1 MSPRPELAS
10 VVHEGRGG
18 PLILELPQLPDVA
31 ATVRRFADWPDLI
44 LFDSPL
50 QRPGLG
56 RYSILTADPLQRWT
70 RQTPQFGVDPFA
82 ELRSVLTPW
91 QSESLPDEIPF
102 GGGLAGMLGYELGRC
117 FERLPTSR
125 DDEFALPVAAVGWYD
140 WALVWDHELHRA
152 SVIAQGWPETN
163 PASRRSRADQRLR
176 QVLATLDGP
185 VAAETD
191 RFRVPPLPTTDLA
204 PQFSAPGLPN
214 LTSNFSRP
222 AYLAAVQ
229 SVIDRIYA
237 GDIFQANMTQRL
249 LHPYSGSPLDLYA
262 ALRRCNPATFAGL
275 YLRDDWA
282 VISASPERFL
292 QVRNGEVDTRPI
304 KGTRRRRPLPEADL
318 YTRDELRESDKDQ
331 AENVMIVD
339 LLRNDLSRVCA
350 AGSVSVPQLCDV
362 ETYETVQHLVSAVR
376 GRLRPGQGI
385 WDLLAATWP
394 GGSITGA
401 PKVRAMEIITE
412 LEPTARGPYTGSL
425 FYLTPDGGFDS
436 NLLIRTFVQ
445 RSGWLQCSVGG
456 GIVAQS
462 DPADEYAETLHKAA
476 GMLHALREA
485 RPR

>member
-10 VVHEGRGG
+10 VANEVSGG
-18 PLILELPQLPDVA
+18 PLILKLDSLPDVV
-31 ATVRRFADWPDLI
+31 ATVRRFADWPDLV

-56 RYSILTADPLQRWT
+56 RYSILTADPIQRWT
-70 RQTPQFGVDPFA
+70 LETPRYGLDPFS
-82 ELRSVLTPW
+82 EFRCVLTPW
-91 QSESLPDEIPF
+91 QLESLPDDIPF

-117 FERLPTSR
+117 FERLPTSCY
-125 DDEFALPVAAVGWYD
+125 DEFALPVATVGWYD
-140 WALVWDHELHRA
+140 WALVWDHEQHRA
-152 SVIAQGWPETN
+152 WIIAQGWPETD
-163 PASRRSRADQRLR
+163 PTSRRARADQRLR

-185 VAAETD
+185 VATESG
-191 RFRVPPLPTTDLA
+191 RFGVPPSPTTDFA
-204 PQFSAPGLPN
+204 PQFSAPGLPE

-249 LHPYSGSPLDLYA
+249 LHPYSGSPVDLYA
-262 ALRRCNPATFAGL
+262 ALRRCNPATFGGL
-275 YLRDDWA
+275 CLRDDWA

-292 QVRNGEVDTRPI
+292 QVRHGEVDTRPI

-339 LLRNDLSRVCA
+339 LLRNDLSRVCT
-350 AGSVSVPQLCDV
+350 AGSISVPQLCDV

-376 GRLRPGQGI
+376 GRLRPGQEI

-401 PKVRAMEIITE
+401 PKVRAMEIIAE

-445 RSGWLQCSVGG
+445 RCGWLQCSVGG

-485 RPR
+485 LRR

>member
-1 MSPRPELAS
+1 MSARPELAS
-10 VVHEGRGG
+10 VSNEVSGG
-18 PLILELPQLPDVA
+18 PLILKLDTLPDVV
-31 ATVRRFADWPDLI
+31 ATVRRFADWPDLV

-56 RYSILTADPLQRWT
+56 RYSILTADPIQRWT
-70 RQTPQFGVDPFA
+70 LETPRYGLDPFA
-82 ELRSVLTPW
+82 AFRSVLTPW
-91 QSESLPDEIPF
+91 RSESLPDGIPF

-117 FERLPTSR
+117 FERLPTSCY
-125 DDEFALPVAAVGWYD
+125 DEFAIPVAAVGWYD
-140 WALVWDHELHRA
+140 WALVWDHEQHRA
-152 SVIAQGWPETN
+152 WIIAQGWPETDST
-163 PASRRSRADQRLR
+163 SRRSRADQRLR

-185 VAAETD
+185 VATETG
-191 RFRVPPLPTTDLA
+191 RFCVPPIPTTDLA
-204 PQFSAPGLPN
+204 PQFSAPGVPE

-249 LHPYSGSPLDLYA
+249 LHPYAGSPLDLYA

-275 YLRDDWA
+275 CLRDDWA

-350 AGSVSVPQLCDV
+350 AGTISVPQLCDV
-362 ETYETVQHLVSAVR
+362 ETYETVQHLVSEVR
-376 GRLRPGQGI
+376 GQLRAGQGI

-445 RSGWLQCSVGG
+445 RRGWLQCSVGG

-476 GMLHALREA
+476 GMLHALRELL
-485 RPR
+485 PR

>member
-1 MSPRPELAS
+1 MSARPELAPAID
-10 VVHEGRGG
+10 EGRGG
-18 PLILELPQLPDVA
+18 PLVLELPQPPDVV
-31 ATVRRFADWPDLI
+31 ATIRRFAAWPDLL

-50 QRPGLG
+50 LRPGLG
-56 RYSILTADPLQRWT
+56 RYSILTADPLQRWSLDAP
-70 RQTPQFGVDPFA
+70 RYGLDPFA
-82 ELRSVLTPW
+82 PFRSVLDPW
-91 QSESLPDEIPF
+91 QSESLPADLPF
-102 GGGLAGMLGYELGRC
+102 GGGLAGLLGYELGRC
-117 FERLPTSR
+117 FERLPVSR
-125 DDEFALPVAAVGWYD
+125 YDEFALPVAAVGWYD
-140 WALVWDHELHRA
+140 WALVWDHAGRRA
-152 SVIAQGWPETN
+152 SIIVQGWPETD
-163 PASRRSRADQRLR
+163 PARRRTRAEQRQQQILTALQQPEPVTVDR
-176 QVLATLDGP
+176 PAICVL
-185 VAAETD
+185 D
-191 RFRVPPLPTTDLA
+191 RADLA
-204 PQFSAPGLPN
+204 PQFPAPGLPK
-214 LTSNFSRP
+214 LTSNFSRD

-237 GDIFQANMTQRL
+237 GDIFQANLTQRL
-249 LHPYSGSPLDLYA
+249 LHPSAGSPLDLYS

-292 QVRNGEVDTRPI
+292 QVRDGEVDTRPI

-331 AENVMIVD
+331 AENIMIVD

-350 AGSVSVPQLCDV
+350 AGSISVPQLCDV

-425 FYLTPDGGFDS
+425 FYLTPDGAFDS

-476 GMLHALREA
+476 GMLHALREVL
-485 RPR
+485 PR

>member
-1 MSPRPELAS
+1 MSAMAGYEI
-10 VVHEGRGG
+10 G
-18 PLILELPQLPDVA
+18 PLVRELPQPPDVVD
-31 ATVRRFADWPDLI
+31 TVRRFAAWPDLL

-50 QRPGLG
+50 QREGLG
-56 RYSILTADPLQRWT
+56 RYSILTAAPLQRWSLAA
-70 RQTPQFGVDPFA
+70 PQYGLDPFA
-82 ELRSVLTPW
+82 EFRNLLSPW
-91 QSESLPDEIPF
+91 QGESLPDELPF
-102 GGGLAGMLGYELGRC
+102 GGGLAGLLGYELGRC
-117 FERLPTSR
+117 FERLPTSQY
-125 DDEFALPVAAVGWYD
+125 DEFALPVSAVGWYD
-140 WALVWDHELHRA
+140 WSLIWDHESQR
-152 SVIAQGWPETN
+152 SWIVSQGWPEID
-163 PASRRSRADQRLR
+163 PEPRRKRAEERLR
-176 QVLATLDGP
+176 QILTALERPIPP
-185 VAAETD
+185 VIDWPVD
-191 RFRVPPLPTTDLA
+191 RELTRSELA
-204 PQFSAPGLPN
+204 PQFSAPGLAA

-229 SVIDRIYA
+229 SVIDRIFA

-249 LHPYSGSPLDLYA
+249 LHPYRGSPVELYA

-275 YLRDDWA
+275 FLREDWA

-292 QVRNGEVDTRPI
+292 QVREGVVDTRPI

-350 AGSVSVPQLCDV
+350 AGSISVPQLCDV

-385 WDLLAATWP
+385 WELLAATWP

-445 RSGWLQCSVGG
+445 RHGWLQCSVGG

-476 GMLHALREA
+476 GMLRALREVL
-485 RPR
+485 PR